1 VCPQKCAKAI
11 GAAAVLSINDGPR
24 GLTGINAHEGAD
36 QDNAPLGRLHILC
49 GSNSMIKDII
59 VNLENRIGR
68 DPARDFAITVAES
81 FDAHIAGVAFAYTP
95 DYPGYV
101 TLEIPPDILAWMLAE
116 SEKAAL
122 AAIERFDAAAKRS
135 LLSAEHRL
143 LRAIGSAAPAI
154 LSTLA
159 RRFDLSVFMQSE
171 PDGVDNDDMIETSLF
186 QSGRPLIVVPY
197 IQKDGLKLD
206 HVVCCWDGSSAAA
219 RAINDALPLLVRAA
233 TVDLLIVLNEKT
245 QIPDKEVRGVDMAT
259 HLARHDVKVQI
270 ETVPAAD
277 IDVTSVILSYV
288 ADNSGTLIVMGGY
301 GHAKLREVILGG
313 VTRDMLKSMTVPV
326 FMSH

>member
-1 VCPQKCAKAI
+1 M
-11 GAAAVLSINDGPR
+11 LSR
-24 GLTGINAHEGAD
+24 
-36 QDNAPLGRLHILC
+36 RLHVFCWSIP
-49 GSNSMIKDII
+49 MIKDII
-59 VNLENRIGR
+59 VNLEHRIAR
-68 DPARDFAITVAES
+68 DPARDFAINIAET
-81 FDAHIAGVAFAYTP
+81 FDTHVAGVVFAYAP
-95 DYPGYV
+95 VFPGYV
-101 TLEIPPDILAWMLAE
+101 TLEIRADIVAQMIAE

-122 AAIERFDAAAKRS
+122 AAIDRFDEAARRS
-135 LLSAEHRL
+135 LISAEHRL
-143 LRAIGSAAPAI
+143 LKTIGAEAPMI

-171 PDGVDNDDMIETSLF
+171 PSGPDNDDMIETSLF

-219 RAINDALPLLVRAA
+219 RAINDALPLLVKA
-233 TVDLLIVLNEKT
+233 TAVDLLIVLNEKT
-245 QIPDKEVRGVDMAT
+245 KNENNVVRGVEMAK

-277 IDVTSVILSYV
+277 IDVANAILSYV

-313 VTRDMLKSMTVPV
+313 VTRAMLKSMIVPV